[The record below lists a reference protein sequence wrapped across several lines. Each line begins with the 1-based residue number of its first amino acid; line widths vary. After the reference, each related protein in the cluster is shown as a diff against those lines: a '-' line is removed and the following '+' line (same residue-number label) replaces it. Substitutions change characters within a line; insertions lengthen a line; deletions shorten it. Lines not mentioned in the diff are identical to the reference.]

1 MSNRGRVFLFLSSIA
16 LFAVVLLAWLFVVVV
31 DQATMKAVYQVWI
44 ENQTFAAAIV
54 AVAAAALAA
63 RPVYMQVKA
72 QSVTAALDLLHRLEA
87 ESQANVDAHTRLYDL
102 RRAVVALSGEI
113 NAYGQDL
120 DMVGLKSTI
129 TGLLSF
135 NAREIRAYSDRPTIN
150 NTDRV
155 KLVALSSVLAM
166 AQQVAVEL
174 LTTEKD
180 GLIPPEAVAAEQD
193 FIGIKLAG
201 LFSLAS
207 EIAEDLEA
215 QEDRMRERA
224 AQLRE
229 AANTAWV

>member
-1 MSNRGRVFLFLSSIA
+1 MKLARLPVLTLAIAAVTLVFLA
-16 LFAVVLLAWLFVVVV
+16 WVFAAVI
-31 DQATMKAVYQVWI
+31 DQAATRGAYQVWL
-44 ENQTFAAAIV
+44 ENQTFAAALI
-54 AVAAAALAA
+54 ALLAAAAAA

-87 ESQANVDAHTRLYDL
+87 ESQANADAYTKLYDL

-135 NAREIRAYSDRPTIN
+135 NAREIRSYSDRPTIAN
-150 NTDRV
+150 SERT
-155 KLVALSSVLAM
+155 KLIALSAVLSI

-207 EIAEDLEA
+207 EIAEDLEI
-215 QEDRMRERA
+215 QEEQKRERA
-224 AQLRE
+224 AELRK
-229 AANTAWV
+229 AANTAWM

>member
-1 MSNRGRVFLFLSSIA
+1 MKKVLRFSLL
-16 LFAVVLLAWLFVVVV
+16 AVAIVVASVVVLAWLFAEML
-31 DQATMKAVYQVWI
+31 DQSAMKTAYQIWL
-44 ENQTFAAAIV
+44 ENQTFIAAII
-54 AVAAAALAA
+54 AVAAAGLAA

-87 ESQANVDAHTRLYDL
+87 ESQANVDAHTKLYDL

-113 NAYGQDL
+113 NAYGHDL

-135 NAREIRAYSDRPTIN
+135 NAREIRAYSDRPTIGSAER
-150 NTDRV
+150 T
-155 KLVALSSVLAM
+155 KLVALSAVLSM
-166 AQQVAVEL
+166 TQQVAVEI

-180 GLIPPEAVAAEQD
+180 GLIPPAAVAAEQD

-207 EIAEDLEA
+207 EIAEDLEEQA
-215 QEDRMRERA
+215 ERMRERA
-224 AQLRE
+224 AQLRD

>member
-1 MSNRGRVFLFLSSIA
+1 MTRFTRNVLLLLLIGVVSIVSVGW
-16 LFAVVLLAWLFVVVV
+16 LFAEVA
-31 DQATMKAVYQVWI
+31 DQTAMRTAYQVWV
-44 ENQTFAAAIV
+44 ENQTFIAAVV
-54 AVAAAALAA
+54 ALAAAALAA

-87 ESQANVDAHTRLYDL
+87 ESQANVDAHKKLYDL

-129 TGLLSF
+129 TNLLSF
-135 NAREIRAYSDRPTIN
+135 NAREIRAYSDRPTIGN
-150 NTDRV
+150 IERV
-155 KLVALSSVLAM
+155 KLVALSAVLSI
-166 AQQVAVEL
+166 AQQVTVEL
-174 LTTEKD
+174 LTTERD
-180 GLIPPEAVAAEQD
+180 GLIPPEAVAAEEE
-193 FIGIKLAG
+193 FIRVKLAG

-215 QEDRMRERA
+215 QAERMRERA

-229 AANTAWV
+229 AANTTWI

>member
-1 MSNRGRVFLFLSSIA
+1 MKVLRTSLF
-16 LFAVVLLAWLFVVVV
+16 VLLIGAASIIVLAWFFAEAI
-31 DQATMKAVYQVWI
+31 DQVAMKTAYQIWI
-44 ENQTFAAAIV
+44 ENQTFIAAVI
-54 AVAAAALAA
+54 AVMAAGLAA

-87 ESQANVDAHTRLYDL
+87 ESQANVDAHKRLYDL

-113 NAYGQDL
+113 NAYAGDL
-120 DMVGLKSTI
+120 DTPGLKSAI

-135 NAREIRAYSDRPTIN
+135 NAREIRAYSDRPTIAN
-150 NTDRV
+150 ADRV
-155 KLVALSSVLAM
+155 KLIALSAVLSM
-166 AQQVAVEL
+166 TQQVAVEL

-180 GLIPPEAVAAEQD
+180 ALIPPEAVAAEQD
-193 FIGIKLAG
+193 FICTKLAG

-215 QEDRMRERA
+215 QEEQKRQRA

>member
-1 MSNRGRVFLFLSSIA
+1 MKVLRTSLF
-16 LFAVVLLAWLFVVVV
+16 VLLIGAASIIVLAWFFAEAI
-31 DQATMKAVYQVWI
+31 DQVAMKTAYQIWI
-44 ENQTFAAAIV
+44 ENQTFIAAVI
-54 AVAAAALAA
+54 AVMAAGLAA

-87 ESQANVDAHTRLYDL
+87 ESQANVDAHKRLYDL

-113 NAYGQDL
+113 NAYAEDL
-120 DMVGLKSTI
+120 DTPGLKSAI

-135 NAREIRAYSDRPTIN
+135 NAREIRAYSDRPTIAN
-150 NTDRV
+150 ADRV
-155 KLVALSSVLAM
+155 KLIALSAVLSM
-166 AQQVAVEL
+166 TQQVAVEL

-180 GLIPPEAVAAEQD
+180 ALIPPEAVAAEQD
-193 FIGIKLAG
+193 FICTKLAG

-215 QEDRMRERA
+215 QEEQKRQRA

>member
-1 MSNRGRVFLFLSSIA
+1 MKLARLPVFYLAIGAGTLVFL
-16 LFAVVLLAWLFVVVV
+16 AWVFTAAI
-31 DQATMKAVYQVWI
+31 DQAATRGAYQVWL
-44 ENQTFAAAIV
+44 ENQTFAAAVI
-54 AVAAAALAA
+54 ALLAAAAAA

-87 ESQANVDAHTRLYDL
+87 ESQANVDAHTKLYDL

-129 TGLLSF
+129 TSLLSF
-135 NAREIRAYSDRPTIN
+135 NAREIRAYSDRPTIAN
-150 NTDRV
+150 SERT
-155 KLVALSSVLAM
+155 KLIALSAVLSI

-193 FIGIKLAG
+193 FIGVKLAG

-207 EIAEDLEA
+207 EIAEDLEI
-215 QEDRMRERA
+215 QEEQKRERA
-224 AQLRE
+224 AELRA
-229 AANTAWV
+229 AANTAWM

>member
-1 MSNRGRVFLFLSSIA
+1 MKVARLPVFY
-16 LFAVVLLAWLFVVVV
+16 LAIGAGTLVFVAWIFTAMI
-31 DQATMKAVYQVWI
+31 DQAATRGAYQVWL
-44 ENQTFAAAIV
+44 ENQTFAAALI
-54 AVAAAALAA
+54 ALLAAAAAA
-63 RPVYMQVKA
+63 RPVYMQVRA

-113 NAYGQDL
+113 NAYAQDL

-135 NAREIRAYSDRPTIN
+135 NAREIRAYSDRPTIAN
-150 NTDRV
+150 AERT
-155 KLVALSSVLAM
+155 KLIALSAVLSI

-207 EIAEDLEA
+207 EIAEDLEI
-215 QEDRMRERA
+215 QEEQKRARA
-224 AQLRE
+224 AELRE
-229 AANTAWV
+229 AANTAWM

>member
-1 MSNRGRVFLFLSSIA
+1 MKISRPTVIYFSFAAGLIVFI
-16 LFAVVLLAWLFVVVV
+16 AWLFAAVI
-31 DQATMKAVYQVWI
+31 DQSATRGAYAVWL
-44 ENQTFAAAIV
+44 ENQTFIAAVI
-54 AVAAAALAA
+54 AVAAAGLAA

-87 ESQANVDAHTRLYDL
+87 ESQANVDAHTKLYDL

-120 DMVGLKSTI
+120 DMPGLKSTI

-135 NAREIRAYSDRPTIN
+135 NAREIRAYSDRPTITN
-150 NTDRV
+150 ADRV
-155 KLVALSSVLAM
+155 KLVALSSVLSM
-166 AQQVAVEL
+166 AQQVALEI

-193 FIGIKLAG
+193 FIGTKLAG